1 MATDTF
7 AAFEEIWV
15 IDSEFI
21 CDRGNTYD
29 VVCFCGVELL
39 SGRTFRKWRDELT
52 SVPPFRT
59 DDKSLVV
66 VFAGTAEIGSMLALG
81 WPLPVTLLDL
91 SPEYR
96 LFVNGRA
103 AKDDRRGLLDALRRY
118 GLPGMEK
125 AEKDYWRDIVLH
137 GPPYTDTERVG
148 VLDYCMADCT
158 ETAALFRHTAPA
170 IDLPR
175 ALWRSEFVK
184 VSALEEYR
192 ELPIDMEVFSK
203 LRDQAT
209 WDHIRKSLI
218 PAVDAAFDVYDG
230 RVFKHEKFERYLARR
245 GIPWPRTETG
255 RLDLRESTFRE
266 MAKAQPEIAP
276 LHELRV
282 TQSKLRTIKLQVGA
296 DGRAR
301 TVLWP
306 FSSKTGRT
314 QPKASQYLFGPSCW
328 VRSLLKP
335 EPGMA
340 ICYCDW
346 SAMEFFV
353 GAALAGD
360 RAMLAAY
367 DSDPYLSTAIAF
379 GYAPPGATSETHG
392 DVRDNFKIVL
402 LAGQY
407 GMTALTLAGRLG
419 CSTIEAAEILAQHR
433 RVYATYWAWND
444 AWLANALTRGQM
456 CTPLGWTF
464 WLDNACSERTIT
476 NWPVQSTAAEIMRT
490 AAVWANKYGLRLLGT
505 VHDALIIES
514 PLHQIERDVAL
525 LQEIMRRA
533 SRAVLALQNGLALK
547 SKAEPVSKIWTGR

>member
-1 MATDTF
+1 MATDTL

-15 IDSEFI
+15 VDSEFI
-21 CDRGNTYD
+21 GDRGDTYD

-81 WPLPVTLLDL
+81 WPLPERLLDL

-96 LFVNGRA
+96 CFVNGRA
-103 AKDDRRGLLDALRRY
+103 AKDDNRGLLDALRRY
-118 GLPGMEK
+118 GLPSM
-125 AEKDYWRDIVLH
+125 ARPEKDYWRDVVLH
-137 GPPYTDTERVG
+137 GPPYTDVEREG
-148 VLDYCMADCT
+148 VLDYCLVDCT
-158 ETAALFRHTAPA
+158 ETAALFRHMAPA

-184 VSALEEYR
+184 VSAIEEYR
-192 ELPIDMEVFSK
+192 GLPIDMDVFGK
-203 LRDQAT
+203 LQDQKT
-209 WDHIRKSLI
+209 WDHIREALI
-218 PAVDAAFDVYDG
+218 PAVDAEFNVYEG
-230 RVFKHEKFERYLARR
+230 RVFKHEKFEREIARR
-245 GIPWPRTETG
+245 GIRWPRTETG
-255 RLDLRESTFRE
+255 RHDLQESTFRE
-266 MAKAQPEIAP
+266 MAKAHPEIAP

-282 TQSKLRTIKLQVGA
+282 TLAKLRKIKLRVGR

-306 FSSKTGRT
+306 FTSKTGRT

-328 VRSLLKP
+328 IRSLLKP

-340 ICYCDW
+340 LAYCDW

-353 GAALAGD
+353 GAAMAGD
-360 RAMLAAY
+360 EAMLAAY
-367 DSDPYLSTAIAF
+367 GSDRYLKTAIAF

-407 GMTALTLAGRLG
+407 GMTAPTLAGRLG
-419 CSTIEAAEILAQHR
+419 CSPHPDLSEGTESGKAIAEIKK
-433 RVYATYWAWND
+433 
-444 AWLANALTRGQM
+444 
-456 CTPLGWTF
+456 
-464 WLDNACSERTIT
+464 
-476 NWPVQSTAAEIMRT
+476 
-490 AAVWANKYGLRLLGT
+490 AV
-505 VHDALIIES
+505 
-514 PLHQIERDVAL
+514 IER
-525 LQEIMRRA
+525 R
-533 SRAVLALQNGLALK
+533 S
-547 SKAEPVSKIWTGR
+547 